1 MIAEACVRRQD
12 TGSLAAAGGPG
23 GNTSAQSTEKGYSLY
38 AYPSLLDPASPRRNY
53 VTHTNLPQDEF
64 CHPFPRVG

>member
-1 MIAEACVRRQD
+1 MISEACVRVGQD

-23 GNTSAQSTEKGYSLY
+23 GNTSAQSTEEGYSLY

-53 VTHTNLPQDEF
+53 VTLHEPS
-64 CHPFPRVG
+64 PG